1 MTIDLP
7 TRNKPPAL
15 AFKRAFN
22 TFASMS
28 FYRLFPFAFYCLLL
42 VSHTAKAQERQL
54 GTWKSFT
61 PFGASRAICDAGD
74 KVFSASTNSVFSVDK
89 NTGEV
94 RTYDKSTGL
103 SDIGIKTM
111 SYDPATDVLAIAYNN
126 SNLDLIYHETDI
138 YNVADFKNENTSGS
152 VGINGI
158 SFYNGNCYVSS
169 DMGISVIDLTKKEIK
184 NTYIIGSTGQQVRVY
199 AAATDGSYI
208 YAATQ
213 EGVKRASLT
222 SANLQDFNS
231 WVLFTA
237 GSGIPAK
244 KAKYVE
250 VFNGK
255 TYAVIDGNGT
265 DTLYEFSS
273 GIWAKIYFD
282 AQHTI
287 TSLNRIGNT
296 LYFTIWDNNNTSGKN
311 AKVDAAGNMAVS
323 NVQGHV
329 RPIGWFES
337 NGISWEGD
345 FWNGLF
351 KNNQGNIEKIIPD
364 GPFSAAVFRVN
375 VSEGDVNIAPGGVDD
390 SWGFTYNRDGFFVY
404 ENNRWTNINQYN
416 YGALTDW
423 SDILAVASNS
433 VKHKTYYGS
442 FYAGLVEYDHNT
454 KAIIQYNKWNS
465 ILEGAVGDTQR
476 TKISSLA
483 ADKDGNI
490 WIGNAGATKP
500 IKMIPANGSSWKEFS
515 IPYNISLMKRILIDA
530 YGQLWA
536 PVRRSGE
543 GLLVWSNSGT
553 LDNASDDKARLLT
566 TGSGSG
572 ALPDAMCHSIAED
585 KDGNIWVGTNQG
597 IGIFY
602 CPGSVLTSNGC
613 DADQIKVE
621 RDGYIGYLFGTESV
635 RAIAVDAANRK
646 WIGTT
651 NGVWLIS
658 ADGKQELLKFNVDNS
673 PLPAN
678 QVTDIDID
686 DNTGEVFIGTTGG
699 LVSYQ
704 GDAMSECADCES
716 ALVYPNPVKPDYDGP
731 IAIKGLVEDAY
742 VKITDVS
749 GTLVFQGRANGS
761 QMIWDGKRYNGQRAK
776 SGVYLVFSSTDLGKE
791 KRVAKIL
798 LVN

>member
-1 MTIDLP
+1 MRIDLP
-7 TRNKPPAL
+7 MRNKPPTL

-28 FYRLFPFAFYCLLL
+28 FYRLFLFGFFSLGLISNSL
-42 VSHTAKAQERQL
+42 QAQERQL

-61 PFGASRAICDAGD
+61 PFGASRAICEAGD

-89 NTGEV
+89 TTGEV

-111 SYDPATDVLAIAYNN
+111 SYDPATSVLAIAYNN
-126 SNLDLIYHETDI
+126 SNLDLIYNETDI

-208 YAATQ
+208 YSATQ

-255 TYAVIDGNGT
+255 AYAVIEGNGT

-273 GIWAKIYFD
+273 GTWGKRYFD

-287 TSLNRIGNT
+287 TSLNRIGST
-296 LYFTIWDNNNTSGKN
+296 LYFTIWNNSNTSGKN
-311 AKVDAAGNMAVS
+311 AKVDAAGNMTLS

-364 GPFSAAVFRVN
+364 GPFSPSVFRIDVTDGNVN
-375 VSEGDVNIAPGGVDD
+375 VAPGGVDD
-390 SWGFTYNRDGFFVY
+390 SWGFTYNQDGFFMY
-404 ENNRWTNINQYN
+404 EDNKWVNINQYN
-416 YGALTDW
+416 FGALTEW
-423 SDILAVASNS
+423 SDVLAVASNT
-433 VKHKTYYGS
+433 VKHKTYFGS
-442 FYAGLVEYDHNT
+442 FFAGLIEYDHNSKSVT
-454 KAIIQYNKWNS
+454 QYDKWNS

-476 TKISSLA
+476 TKISSLT
-483 ADKDGNI
+483 ADKDGNV
-490 WIGNAGATKP
+490 WIGNAGANKQ
-500 IKMIPANGSSWKEFS
+500 IKMIPANGSSWKAFTV
-515 IPYNISLMKRILIDA
+515 PYNISLMKRIVVDA
-530 YGQLWA
+530 NGQLWA

-543 GLLVWSNSGT
+543 GLLVWSNNGT
-553 LDNASDDKARLLT
+553 LDNTSDDKARLLS

-602 CPGSVLTSNGC
+602 CPGSVLTNYGC

-621 RDGYIGYLFGTESV
+621 RDGYVGYLFGTESV

-658 ADGKQELLKFNVDNS
+658 ADGKTELLKFNVDNS
-673 PLPAN
+673 PLPSN
-678 QVTDIDID
+678 QITDIAID

-704 GDAMSECADCES
+704 GDAMSECTECES

-742 VKITDVS
+742 VKITDAS
-749 GTLVFQGRANGS
+749 GTLVYQGKANGR
-761 QMIWDGKRYNGQRAK
+761 QMIWNGKGYNGQRAK